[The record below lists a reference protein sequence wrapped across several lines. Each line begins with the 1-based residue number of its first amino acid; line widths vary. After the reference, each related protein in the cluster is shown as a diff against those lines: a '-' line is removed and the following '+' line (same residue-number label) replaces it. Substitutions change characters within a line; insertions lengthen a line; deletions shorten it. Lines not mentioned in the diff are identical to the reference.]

1 MTSSNL
7 PHKAFAGLRPVLAMA
22 LLASCGSPADTPQ
35 APDTLRSG
43 LWELTET
50 VDSIEGP
57 DIPPEA
63 IDGLKAKWVRPTHRS
78 CLMPDQVEKPPQEF
92 FSEAAGSCSYQRF
105 SMKHGKIDATIDCPR
120 NDGTHVVEIA
130 GTVKPE
136 SLRLNVNHILDSP
149 NKSQRMAVNTS
160 MEGKRVGEC

>member
-1 MTSSNL
+1 MALSNL
-7 PHKAFAGLRPVLAMA
+7 RHRAFAGLSPVLAIA
-22 LLASCGSPADTPQ
+22 SLAACGSSDGTPQ
-35 APDTLRSG
+35 REGTLRAG

-57 DIPPEA
+57 SIPPEA

-78 CLMPDQVEKPPQEF
+78 CLMPDQVEKPPQQF
-92 FSEAAGSCSYQRF
+92 FSAAAGSCSYQRF
-105 SMKHGKIDATIDCPR
+105 SMKPGKIDATIDCPR
-120 NDGTHVVEIA
+120 NDGSHVVEIT
-130 GTVKPE
+130 GTVKLE

-160 MEGKRVGEC
+160 MEGNRVGEC